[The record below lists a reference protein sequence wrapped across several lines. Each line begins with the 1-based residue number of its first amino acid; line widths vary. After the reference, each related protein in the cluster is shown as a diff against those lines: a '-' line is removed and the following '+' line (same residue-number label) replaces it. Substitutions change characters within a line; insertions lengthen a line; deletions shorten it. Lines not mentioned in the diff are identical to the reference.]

1 MYKNQTRG
9 LIVFLIAIAVVM
21 IAIGGY
27 LMPGAIRSQNETKET
42 PPTEKQ
48 KQMSSM
54 ASHNKNMVFD
64 AGEKKQA
71 AARRQLNEA
80 NVLKTLKGSYRK
92 LGKVDFNEKTKVYT
106 LTITNKDFNKAMT
119 YLKKNPDQSK
129 TVQWP
134 ASVKGF
140 TKTSLVIK
148 KGAGAGYQFRIVA
161 PIPSK
166 QTLLTVEDGKVL
178 ENFIKEWVSAAK
190 RLKVGA

>member
-1 MYKNQTRG
+1 
-9 LIVFLIAIAVVM
+9 
-21 IAIGGY
+21 
-27 LMPGAIRSQNETKET
+27 
-42 PPTEKQ
+42 
-48 KQMSSM
+48 M

-134 ASVKGF
+134 SSVKGF

-166 QTLLTVEDGKVL
+166 QTLLTVADGKVL
-178 ENFIKEWVSAAK
+178 ENFIKE
-190 RLKVGA
+190 